1 MSGAHETVDSPS
13 GAKMSAT
20 AWRGVGL
27 LLMAVGTVVAL
38 LGAARIEG
46 VRGAGGA
53 VTWQS
58 RPQRGLLSAGTVL
71 LVVSVGLLR
80 RRGGGAAAAG
90 QQSGAREGVARMLR
104 ALRAVQA
111 GRPAGAGD
119 SSSSASLPAALDVL
133 MTAGAP
139 EGGAPYGL
147 WLKLQLDPLLEEQF
161 PALFAQGER
170 DAFIRQHGLSRF
182 AAVYAGLARA
192 ERLLLRAWSAAVDGY
207 AGEAREALGAAVAQ
221 LAATEEEMAR

>member
-1 MSGAHETVDSPS
+1 
-13 GAKMSAT
+13 MSAT

-53 VTWQS
+53 TIWQS
-58 RPQRGLLSAGTVL
+58 RPQKGLLGAGTVL
-71 LVVSVGLLR
+71 LLVSVVLLR
-80 RRGGGAAAAG
+80 RRGSGAAAAAG
-90 QQSGAREGVARMLR
+90 QESGAREGAVRMLR
-104 ALRAVQA
+104 ALRAVAA

-133 MTAGAP
+133 LTARAP
-139 EGGAPYGL
+139 EGDEAYGL
-147 WLKLQLDPLLEEQF
+147 WLKLQLDPILEEEF
-161 PALFAQGER
+161 PAIFTQGER
-170 DAFIRQHGLSRF
+170 EAFIRQHGLARF

-207 AGEAREALGAAVAQ
+207 AGEARAS
-221 LAATEEEMAR
+221 LAAAIAQMESTEGEMPQQRGG